1 MAAPY
6 TRQSITVAEYHEMAE
21 QGVFGPT
28 ERIEL
33 IEGELIW
40 MSPIGWAHA
49 DIVDTLTTMLVLGI
63 GEHWRV
69 RVQNPVTLGDRSEPQ
84 PDISIVEQR
93 RYRQSVPNASD
104 ARLVIEVSDSTLVF
118 DVNVKVPLYAA
129 KGVPEAWIVDV
140 RGETIIRYADIIDGR
155 YTSVQRFGRGD
166 QMLSLSIESLAL
178 EVDDIFGP
186 IEE

>member
-40 MSPIGWAHA
+40 MSPIGGPHA
-49 DIVDTLTTMLVLGI
+49 DIVDELTDLIKDEI
-63 GEHWRV
+63 GKQWRV
-69 RVQNPVTLGDRSEPQ
+69 RGQNPIRLNDLSEPQ
-84 PDISIVEQR
+84 PDISVVERR
-93 RYRQSVPNASD
+93 RYRTSVPDVSH
-104 ARLVIEVSDSTLVF
+104 ARLVIEVLDTTLFF

-129 KGVPEAWIVDV
+129 AGVPEAWIVDV
-140 RGETIIRYADIIDGR
+140 RGETIIRYADMVDGR
-155 YTSVQRFGRGD
+155 YTSVEQFERSERIT
-166 QMLSLSIESLAL
+166 SRSIESLSL
-178 EVDDIFGP
+178 DVDDIFGP
-186 IEE
+186 VEE